1 MFYPEYVD
9 METDVLV
16 AMMEEEMRKFLDD
29 ELPCHIV
36 SAIHSLCKKTFS
48 HPVTFRQLSER

>member
-16 AMMEEEMRKFLDD
+16 AMMEEEMRKFLEE
-29 ELPCHIV
+29 ELPCHV
-36 SAIHSLCKKTFS
+36 VAAIHSLCK
-48 HPVTFRQLSER
+48 